1 MWNILLIYPFI
12 DTHLHRLYVLAVVNN
27 AAVDMSVQVFFLDP
41 IFNYFGYI
49 PRSRNSESMIII
61 YYIIY
66 IHSTP

>member
-1 MWNILLIYPFI
+1 MWNILLIYPFV
-12 DTHLHRLYVLAVVNN
+12 DTLASPLCLAVVDN

-66 IHSTP
+66 IDT